1 MKYELNY
8 CKNFAANLLSRRTSL
23 VNQIKNNP
31 KEYSWLK
38 PLVPVLTATADTID
52 ELVDACMRGDLPQE
66 LEKQETEYVKLTQT
80 LRAKALALKER
91 APWWVNNGKG
101 GLLSVLL
108 DKAADIIV
116 SFENRAFAQLNP
128 SEGDNSLVQAEPDP
142 VTIPGPNPAD
152 TSLQAKYDELLKKYD
167 DLKILWDMY
176 GGEEG
181 IMRAYQKA
189 DMLDKVVSKISEA
202 LAILPPKTE
211 GGDKE

>member
-31 KEYSWLK
+31 KEYSWLE

-80 LRAKALALKER
+80 LRAKALALK
-91 APWWVNNGKG
+91 
-101 GLLSVLL
+101 
-108 DKAADIIV
+108 D
-116 SFENRAFAQLNP
+116 RAFAQLNP

>member
-1 MKYELNY
+1 MKYEPYY
-8 CKNFAANLLSRRTSL
+8 CKNFSANLRSRAISL
-23 VNQIKNNP
+23 ANKIKNNH
-31 KEYSWLK
+31 KEYSWLE

-116 SFENRAFAQLNP
+116 SFEYRAFAQLNP
-128 SEGDNSLVQAEPDP
+128 SESDNSLVQAKPDP
-142 VTIPGPNPAD
+142 VTIPCPNPAD
-152 TSLQAKYDELLKKYD
+152 TNLQTKYDELLKKYD

-202 LAILPPKTE
+202 LAMLPPETE
-211 GGDKE
+211 SGEKK